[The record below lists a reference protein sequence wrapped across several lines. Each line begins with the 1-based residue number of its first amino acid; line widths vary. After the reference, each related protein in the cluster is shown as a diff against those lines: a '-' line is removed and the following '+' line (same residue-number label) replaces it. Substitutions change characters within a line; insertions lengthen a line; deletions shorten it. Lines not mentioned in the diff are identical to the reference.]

1 VLAISFGIAAG
12 FLFGLFTVLIRAAL
26 NRGGQPEV
34 GAVVVMSTAFLVT
47 FVAAAAAG
55 DLRDVQTSDLWP
67 FLAIGCFV
75 PGMSQILFIHSVR
88 LAGPSRAAILIG
100 VAPLVSAAVAILFLG
115 EPVQAGLVAG
125 TVLIVGGGIA
135 LAGERVRPEDFRA
148 LGALVALICAFMFGI
163 RDNLVRLA
171 SRDVHPPALLASAA
185 SLLGAALVLA
195 VFLAFARRDELRR
208 SLGPALRIFAP
219 SGVTLGG
226 AYACLIEGFSQGRVT
241 LVSPLNATQSL
252 WGVVLA
258 ALILG
263 RSEMIGRRTL
273 VAGLLVVAGSA
284 LIGATR

>member
-1 VLAISFGIAAG
+1 FRQRASREPKARARVLAISFGIAAG

-67 FLAIGCFV
+67 FPAIGCFV
-75 PGMSQILFIHSVR
+75 PGMSQILFLHSVR

-148 LGALVALICAFMFGI
+148 L
-163 RDNLVRLA
+163 
-171 SRDVHPPALLASAA
+171 
-185 SLLGAALVLA
+185 
-195 VFLAFARRDELRR
+195 
-208 SLGPALRIFAP
+208 
-219 SGVTLGG
+219 
-226 AYACLIEGFSQGRVT
+226 
-241 LVSPLNATQSL
+241 
-252 WGVVLA
+252 
-258 ALILG
+258 
-263 RSEMIGRRTL
+263 
-273 VAGLLVVAGSA
+273 
-284 LIGATR
+284 